1 MAEIKYGRVKPFG
14 SLPDEIVINIF
25 SYFNTNELTDILQN
39 VCRRWKRLAHDPA
52 LWRDKEYAIIGRRVM
67 ERGRNCCGVHFSE
80 CVHCRCQ
87 QTDEEV
93 LRSVGTMP
101 QLRRLTIMRPIR
113 GRVLRKLCI
122 SCPNLTRLQI
132 ESNQNVNFLTV
143 KHIFQKCPK
152 IQKLKLPASMLRN
165 GLLAGLLSTLEH
177 LTCLVVFEDLW
188 SMTPVRLRDLVG
200 ACPQLEELHTDC
212 SYYNTRDMEYVLKAK
227 THSLTSATL
236 RWMSE
241 GWQNWCVV
249 TLLKQLNTSVRKL
262 RLLHYN
268 VPPEMEAEVFEALGD
283 LHNLQELRAERVS
296 PHTPLVMSL
305 AFKPGCLTQ
314 LRRLQLQGAANLQN
328 ETVLTISQGCPNLCE
343 LRLSKSAL
351 VTDEALSE
359 IYLLKHLEILELSGC
374 NGLGGT
380 AIAHIAELPALHT
393 LVLQHVRDLQKLLP
407 SLRDIVDM
415 GELRFL
421 DILQS
426 DNIEAVPFSEF
437 PGKLLKLREL
447 RVTYDSQGENV
458 VTDLQHKMP
467 HLKVFETFR
476 YTEEDLSGDIDRGGV
491 DEYYAGGDYYY
502 GNGGDDDD
510 DDDDY
515 NG

>member
-1 MAEIKYGRVKPFG
+1 
-14 SLPDEIVINIF
+14 
-25 SYFNTNELTDILQN
+25 
-39 VCRRWKRLAHDPA
+39 
-52 LWRDKEYAIIGRRVM
+52 
-67 ERGRNCCGVHFSE
+67 
-80 CVHCRCQ
+80 
-87 QTDEEV
+87 
-93 LRSVGTMP
+93 MP

-132 ESNQNVNFLTV
+132 ECIQNVNFLTM

-152 IQKLKLPASMLRN
+152 IQKLKLLLRN
-165 GLLAGLLSTLEH
+165 WPLAGLLSTLEH
-177 LTCLVVFEDLW
+177 LTCLVVFEDVW
-188 SMTPVRLRDLVG
+188 SVTPVRLRDLVD
-200 ACPQLEELHTDC
+200 ACPQLEEIHTDC
-212 SYYNTRDMEYVLKAK
+212 PYYNTRDMEYVLKAK

-241 GWQNWCVV
+241 AWQNWCVV
-249 TLLKQLNTSVRKL
+249 TVLKQHNTSLRKL

-268 VPPEMEAEVFEALGD
+268 VPPEMEAEVFEALGE

-296 PHTPLVMSL
+296 PHAPQVMSL

-314 LRRLQLQGAANLQN
+314 LRRLQLQGADNLQN

-343 LRLSKSAL
+343 LILSESAL
-351 VTDEALSE
+351 ITDEALSE

-393 LVLQHVRDLQKLLP
+393 LVLQHMRDLKKLLP

-426 DNIEAVPFSEF
+426 DNIEAVPFSGF
-437 PGKLLKLREL
+437 PGKLLKLRW
-447 RVTYDSQGENV
+447 
-458 VTDLQHKMP
+458 
-467 HLKVFETFR
+467 R
-476 YTEEDLSGDIDRGGV
+476 YGFP
-491 DEYYAGGDYYY
+491 
-502 GNGGDDDD
+502 
-510 DDDDY
+510 
-515 NG
+515 

>member
-241 GWQNWCVV
+241 GWQNW
-249 TLLKQLNTSVRKL
+249 
-262 RLLHYN
+262 
-268 VPPEMEAEVFEALGD
+268 
-283 LHNLQELRAERVS
+283 
-296 PHTPLVMSL
+296 
-305 AFKPGCLTQ
+305 PGCLTQ